1 MITNFFV
8 QFYNNKISKLITFVF
23 LGLFIWWVSIHFRGL
38 TEGWENEY
46 YTTAYSLLALLGGV
60 YGLNYAKKWGGLKST
75 LGSALT
81 MLSAGLLSQFI
92 GTMLYSY
99 YIFVLGVEVPYPSAG
114 DIVFLISILL
124 YIYGSYLIARISG
137 ASFSVQSLRSKII
150 AIAIPIVIL
159 LISYAV
165 FLNGYHPDWSNL
177 VVTFLDFGY
186 PIGQAIYLSIAL
198 LALLFSKEILGG
210 MMRKTII
217 MLISALILQFIADF
231 AFSYQYAHST
241 VYAGDFLDL
250 LYTFSYFIMAIALI
264 SIGNMFYK
272 VQES

>member
-1 MITNFFV
+1 MTANFFA
-8 QFYNNKISKLITFVF
+8 QFYNNKVSKLITLVF
-23 LGLFIWWVSIHFRGL
+23 LGLFIWWVSIHARGL
-38 TEGWENEY
+38 TEGQENEY
-46 YTTAYSLLALLGGV
+46 YTTAYSLLALLGGI
-60 YGLNYAKKWGGLKST
+60 YGLNYARKWGGLKST

-81 MLSAGLLSQFI
+81 ILSAGLLSQFI

-99 YIFVLGVEVPYPSAG
+99 YILVLGIEVPYPSAG
-114 DIVFLISILL
+114 DIVFLVSVFL
-124 YIYGSYLIARISG
+124 YIYGSYLVAKVSG
-137 ASFSVQSLRSKII
+137 SSFSMQSLRSKLI
-150 AIAIPIVIL
+150 AIAIPVAIL

-165 FLNGYHPDWSNL
+165 FLNGYQPDWSNI

-186 PIGQAIYLSIAL
+186 PIGQAVYLSIAL
-198 LALLFSKEILGG
+198 LALLFSKDILGG
-210 MMRKTII
+210 MMRKPIM
-217 MLISALILQFIADF
+217 MLILALILQYVADF

-250 LYTFSYFIMAIALI
+250 FYTFSYFIMAIALI